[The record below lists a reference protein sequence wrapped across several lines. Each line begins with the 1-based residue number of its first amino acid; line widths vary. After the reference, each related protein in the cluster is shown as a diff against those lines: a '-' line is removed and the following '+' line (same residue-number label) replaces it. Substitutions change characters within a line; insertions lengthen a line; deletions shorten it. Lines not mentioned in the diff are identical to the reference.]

1 MRRIGIALALVV
13 SLAVVFA
20 ALVTAPALAG
30 GKVSICHRD
39 QGKPEW
45 KEIEIAESALPAHLA
60 HQWGADI
67 YPVPDG
73 GCPGVPT
80 GVPTDVPT
88 EVPTDEPT
96 STSTPVPTDAPTD
109 VATPTATSAVVEST
123 ATPNEPDHPTDAATA
138 APTATATPNQLTETP
153 DIVVPCPV
161 PSGVTC
167 RSGNG

>member
-1 MRRIGIALALVV
+1 MKRIATAMVLCV
-13 SLAVVFA
+13 SLVMAAVLA
-20 ALVTAPALAG
+20 TPALAG

-73 GCPGVPT
+73 GCPGAEVPT

-123 ATPNEPDHPTDAATA
+123 ATPNEPDSPTDTA

-153 DIVVPCPV
+153 NIVVPCPV